1 MAGKIDVSTLGG
13 RIKNKRI
20 AAGMTQESLA
30 ELMYVKNTLISQYES
45 NAIMPPIDKLR
56 EIAMHLKTSIS
67 YLVEG
72 VESYVSDEDRE
83 ILEAIHSI
91 KNDVMRNAL
100 MTYIKQVANA

>member
-20 AAGMTQESLA
+20 AAGMTQENLA
-30 ELMYVKNTLISQYES
+30 ELMFVKNTLISQYES

>member
-20 AAGMTQESLA
+20 AAGLTQENLA

-45 NAIMPPIDKLR
+45 NAIMPPIDKLQ